1 MEARNFIKLHH
12 YKTYLRE
19 ITGIINSRYVMVAEI
34 QNEIKPRIMEMK
46 YKTQWIRNSCPQ
58 LARSVNVI
66 GDFLMETH
74 DSGSPRSEG
83 SITMVQVVT
92 KLLLDILKEQI
103 GTENRNRA
111 LEDLRKRVEEHLPPL
126 SLTFTNLI
134 NSAMDI

>member
-34 QNEIKPRIMEMK
+34 QDNIKPRIREMK

-58 LARSVNVI
+58 LARTVNII

-74 DSGSPRSEG
+74 DTGSPRSEG

-92 KLLLDILKEQI
+92 RLLLDILKEAI
-103 GTENRNRA
+103 GIISRTSRNA
-111 LEDLRKRVEEHLPPL
+111 LDSIGYSSSIRN
-126 SLTFTNLI
+126 T
-134 NSAMDI
+134 